1 MLGSPN
7 PGYFTYDGD
16 QSTSAGPGQGV
27 PRVPEGSAGIER
39 TLVDYLKAAG
49 KTAEDTSFDGRS
61 DYDAF
66 TKAGIPS
73 GGLFSGAEE
82 KMSPEQAKLWDGTAG
97 EPFDANYHRAGDT
110 LEHVDR
116 EALGINGRGVAYSV
130 GVYAQDLA
138 GRNGMPIREDRT
150 RHVVKEP

>member
-1 MLGSPN
+1 M
-7 PGYFTYDGD
+7 
-16 QSTSAGPGQGV
+16 
-27 PRVPEGSAGIER
+27 PEGSAGIER